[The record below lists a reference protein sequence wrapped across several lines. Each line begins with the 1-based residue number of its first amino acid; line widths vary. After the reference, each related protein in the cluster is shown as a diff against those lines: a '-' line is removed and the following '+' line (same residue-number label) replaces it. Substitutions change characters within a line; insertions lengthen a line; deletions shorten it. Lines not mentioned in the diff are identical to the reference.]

1 MDSRLD
7 KQRFF
12 ENNNASFMI
21 PKKFEYT
28 PARRDETETIMQKS
42 VIDELEGKA
51 EKSLNCIIH
60 KLNSA
65 KPSQF
70 DELFSNRKF
79 T

>member
-51 EKSLNCIIH
+51 E
-60 KLNSA
+60 
-65 KPSQF
+65 Q
-70 DELFSNRKF
+70 D
-79 T
+79 